1 MSTIHTYSTYI
12 TYMSTS
18 WNKETNKQ
26 TNKTCD
32 WPEFICRFKSIFT
45 ELPIEFVNQNRRI
58 DKFASQNCIYAAHT
72 HMYEIGIDNGA
83 RYGDISTLG

>member
-1 MSTIHTYSTYI
+1 
-12 TYMSTS
+12 MSTS
-18 WNKETNKQ
+18 SNKQTNKQ

-32 WPEFICRFKSIFT
+32 WPEFICRFKSIST

-58 DKFASQNCIYAAHT
+58 DKFASQNRINAAHT
-72 HMYEIGIDNGA
+72 HMYEIGIDSSA